1 MYNQLTMGSNEEFT
15 YNLLNDTNLSY
26 PTTTEPLDVNQLLI
40 QNLGVKRKDT
50 VSVVFLTLVYTIIF
64 ITGVLGNVST
74 CIVIWKNTYMH
85 TVTNYYL
92 FNLAVSDFLTLFLG
106 KAIITFVICHH
117 MF

>member
-1 MYNQLTMGSNEEFT
+1 MGSNEEFT

-106 KAIITFVICHH
+106 KAIITLVICHH